1 MLFKG
6 PKPKSFN
13 VVFHRKGGAHMRRV
27 AHCRRAA
34 CLLMAILGVA
44 VLVGLGGAAGRA
56 EAAAK
61 KTLVDLNTASEKELE
76 GLKGIGPAN
85 AKKIIAGRPYT
96 SVEDLK
102 RIGLPEKTIKALKS
116 QVTVGG
122 APAKEPAVKEK
133 PPAKEKAAAKD
144 KPAVK
149 PKEAPPPA
157 APAKL
162 VDLNTATAQEL
173 EALKGVGPAN
183 AKKIIAGRPYRSV
196 DDLKKAGLSAKTIE
210 ALKSQ
215 VTVSA
220 PAAPVPKAAPPAAKP
235 PAPSPPPPPVAAP
248 PPPPVAAPSPAPA
261 PTAPTPAP
269 APAKADKP
277 AALKLAPGQKVN
289 LNTATKE
296 ELEALPEIGPVKAQ
310 AIIDNRPYQKI
321 EDVMKVKG
329 IKEETFKA
337 IQDYI
342 TVK

>member
-1 MLFKG
+1 
-6 PKPKSFN
+6 
-13 VVFHRKGGAHMRRV
+13 MRRV
-27 AHCRRAA
+27 AQCRWAA
-34 CLLMAILGVA
+34 CLLMGFLGVA
-44 VLVGLGGAAGRA
+44 VLVGLGGAAGWA

-102 RIGLPEKTIKALKS
+102 RIGLPEKTIQALKS

-122 APAKEPAVKEK
+122 AASTAPAVKEK
-133 PPAKEKAAAKD
+133 PAAKEKPVTKEKAA
-144 KPAVK
+144 VK
-149 PKEAPPPA
+149 TKEAPA

-162 VDLNTATAQEL
+162 VDLNTASLKEL

-183 AKKIIAGRPYRSV
+183 AKKIIAGRPYKSM

-215 VTVSA
+215 ATVSA
-220 PAAPVPKAAPPAAKP
+220 PAAPAPKAAPPAAKP
-235 PAPSPPPPPVAAP
+235 PAPAP

>member
-1 MLFKG
+1 
-6 PKPKSFN
+6 
-13 VVFHRKGGAHMRRV
+13 MRRG
-27 AHCRRAA
+27 AQCRWAA
-34 CLLMAILGVA
+34 GLLMGFLCLTVPIC
-44 VLVGLGGAAGRA
+44 LGGAAMRA

-61 KTLVDLNTASEKELE
+61 KTPVDLNTASEKELE

-102 RIGLPEKTIKALKS
+102 RIGLPDKTIKALKS

-122 APAKEPAVKEK
+122 AAPAAEPAVKAK
-133 PPAKEKAAAKD
+133 PAAKE

-210 ALKSQ
+210 ALKFQ

-220 PAAPVPKAAPPAAKP
+220 PPAPTPKAAPPAT
-235 PAPSPPPPPVAAP
+235 
-248 PPPPVAAPSPAPA
+248 APA
-261 PTAPTPAP
+261 PAP

-310 AIIDNRPYQKI
+310 AIIDNRPYEKI

>member
-1 MLFKG
+1 
-6 PKPKSFN
+6 
-13 VVFHRKGGAHMRRV
+13 MRRV
-27 AHCRRAA
+27 AQGRGAA

-61 KTLVDLNTASEKELE
+61 KTLVDLNTATEKELE

-85 AKKIIAGRPYT
+85 AKKIIAGGPYT

-102 RIGLPEKTIKALKS
+102 RIGLPEKTIQALKS

-122 APAKEPAVKEK
+122 TAPAKEPAVKEK
-133 PPAKEKAAAKD
+133 PPAKEKAAAKE

-149 PKEAPPPA
+149 AKEAPSPA
-157 APAKL
+157 PPAKL
-162 VDLNTATAQEL
+162 VDLNTASLKEL

-183 AKKIIAGRPYRSV
+183 AKKIIAGRPYKSM

-210 ALKSQ
+210 ALKTQ
-215 VTVSA
+215 ATVSA
-220 PAAPVPKAAPPAAKP
+220 PAAPAPKAAPPAAKP
-235 PAPSPPPPPVAAP
+235 PAPAPPPPPVTAP
-248 PPPPVAAPSPAPA
+248 SPPPVAAPSPTPPPPA
-261 PTAPTPAP
+261 TAPSPAP

-310 AIIDNRPYQKI
+310 AIIDNRPYEKI

>member
-1 MLFKG
+1 
-6 PKPKSFN
+6 
-13 VVFHRKGGAHMRRV
+13 MRRV
-27 AHCRRAA
+27 AQYRWSA
-34 CLLMAILGVA
+34 CLLMGFLCLT
-44 VLVGLGGAAGRA
+44 VLVFLGGAAMRA

-102 RIGLPEKTIKALKS
+102 RIGLPDKTIKALKS

-122 APAKEPAVKEK
+122 AAPAAEPAVKAK
-133 PPAKEKAAAKD
+133 PAAKE

-196 DDLKKAGLSAKTIE
+196 DDLKKAGLSGKTIE

-220 PAAPVPKAAPPAAKP
+220 PPAPTPKAAPPAAKP
-235 PAPSPPPPPVAAP
+235 PAPAPPPPPVTAP
-248 PPPPVAAPSPAPA
+248 SPPPVAAPSPTPPPPATAPA
-261 PTAPTPAP
+261 PAP

-310 AIIDNRPYQKI
+310 AIIDNRPYEKI

>member
-1 MLFKG
+1 
-6 PKPKSFN
+6 
-13 VVFHRKGGAHMRRV
+13 MRWV
-27 AHCRRAA
+27 AQCRRAA
-34 CLLMAILGVA
+34 CLLMGFLGVA
-44 VLVGLGGAAGRA
+44 VLVGLGGAAGWA

-61 KTLVDLNTASEKELE
+61 KTLVDLNTATEKELE

-102 RIGLPEKTIKALKS
+102 RIGLPEKTIQALKS

-122 APAKEPAVKEK
+122 TAPAKEPAVKEK
-133 PPAKEKAAAKD
+133 PPAKEKAAAKE

-149 PKEAPPPA
+149 AKEAPSPA
-157 APAKL
+157 PPAKL
-162 VDLNTATAQEL
+162 VDLNTASLKEL

-183 AKKIIAGRPYRSV
+183 AKKIIAGRPYKSM
-196 DDLKKAGLSAKTIE
+196 DDLKKAGLPAKTIE

-215 VTVSA
+215 ATVSA
-220 PAAPVPKAAPPAAKP
+220 PAPPTPQAAPPAAKP
-235 PAPSPPPPPVAAP
+235 PTPAP
-248 PPPPVAAPSPAPA
+248 PPPPVAAPSPTPPPPATAPA
-261 PTAPTPAP
+261 PAPV
-269 APAKADKP
+269 PAKADKP

-310 AIIDNRPYQKI
+310 AIIDNRPYEKI
-321 EDVMKVKG
+321 EEVMKVKG